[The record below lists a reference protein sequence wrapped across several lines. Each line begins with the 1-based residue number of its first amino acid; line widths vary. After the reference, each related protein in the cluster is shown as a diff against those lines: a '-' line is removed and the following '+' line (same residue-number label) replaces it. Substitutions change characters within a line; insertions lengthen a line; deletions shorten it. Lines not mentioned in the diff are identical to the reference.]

1 MRQMLY
7 INMMHLKTAQE
18 GIVGEDTSNNKLIF
32 FFSESAGFADSLFA

>member
-18 GIVGEDTSNNKLIF
+18 GIVGDDTSNNKVIF
-32 FFSESAGFADSLFA
+32 FFSNPADSLFA